1 MFRVTTM
8 DKQKDKDT
16 DQLNLGICD
25 TTEESQD
32 FNGESEEHDFE
43 SIFSEIFSELENQI
57 PSKSKVEVKGE
68 KNGKNKIDDYNN
80 DIIKMYLEGEHAHLK
95 GQKPVSI
102 IIAIAVLLQIIAFNV
117 LIFIVSLRTFDSTKL
132 ELLLDFMKYYTG
144 AVIVEMLGLCI
155 IIVKGVFSMSLG
167 KMVEHILKKKKDL

>member
-1 MFRVTTM
+1 MAM

-16 DQLNLGICD
+16 NQLNLD
-25 TTEESQD
+25 TYDATEESPKI
-32 FNGESEEHDFE
+32 SEEREEQDVE
-43 SIFSEIFSELENQI
+43 SLLSEIFSELENQI
-57 PSKSKVEVKGE
+57 PSQPKVEVKSE
-68 KNGKNKIDDYNN
+68 KSGKNKIDDYNT
-80 DIIKMYLEGEHAHLK
+80 DIIKMYLMGEQTHLE

-117 LIFIVSLRTFDSTKL
+117 LIYIVSLKTHDTTKL

-144 AVIVEMLGLCI
+144 AVIVEMLGLCLI
-155 IIVKGVFSMSLG
+155 VVKGVFPMSLG